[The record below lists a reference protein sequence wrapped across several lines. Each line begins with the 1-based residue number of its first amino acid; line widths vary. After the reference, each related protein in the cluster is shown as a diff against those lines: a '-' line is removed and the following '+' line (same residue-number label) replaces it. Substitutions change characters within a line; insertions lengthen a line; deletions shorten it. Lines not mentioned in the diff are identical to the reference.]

1 MRAHP
6 PGPGA
11 VRRKTAGTPT
21 WRIRARCGCCT
32 GYCSPRSSAR
42 LPVWWLAFN
51 EFNAVEFAE
60 ADLQAAICTLLD
72 GVPEWPKPHPNSI
85 NKDIST
91 LLRICAPAE
100 RTGGPASTT
109 CWTARCGN

>member
-1 MRAHP
+1 MED
-6 PGPGA
+6 PGTLWVLLAP
-11 VRRKTAGTPT
+11 KK
-21 WRIRARCGCCT
+21 C
-32 GYCSPRSSAR
+32 R

-51 EFNAVEFAE
+51 AFNAVEFAE
-60 ADLQAAICTLLD
+60 ADLHTAIFTLLD
-72 GVPEWPKPHPNSI
+72 GAPEWHKPHPNSI
-85 NKDIST
+85 NKDISA